1 MLQHFN
7 TGLRRFAV
15 AAAVTMLVAAGPAS
29 AQGVAVADNAPQRY
43 TVQKG
48 DTLWS
53 IAGKFLK
60 DPWRWPD
67 IWRMN
72 RDQIRNPH
80 RLYPGDVIVLDTSDG
95 NPRLSLASG
104 PRPTVRL
111 EPTIRATPLEAQAIP
126 PIPPSDIEPFLTK
139 PLVTGPT
146 GLSGAAEIVAGRD
159 ERVVRGA
166 SDMMYAVGLD
176 PKLGDLW
183 YLYRPDHRLVNAAG
197 EVLGYENK
205 YLGTAR
211 VERFADVSTIRIE
224 TAREEIVLG
233 DRLLPAPREALQDYV
248 PHAPDKAIDGHI
260 IQLAYEG
267 QETGRGYVVTL
278 DKGASDGLEPGHVLA
293 IYRVVA
299 PIRDRRP
306 GQEHPETMLP
316 FFDQTTFYAAPK
328 YLGVPDERTGILMV
342 FRVFDR
348 VSYALVVNS
357 TDSVRVGDTVRKP

>member
-1 MLQHFN
+1 VRLSPSIRSMPLD
-7 TGLRRFAV
+7 V
-15 AAAVTMLVAAGPAS
+15 AAIPS
-29 AQGVAVADNAPQRY
+29 
-43 TVQKG
+43 
-48 DTLWS
+48 
-53 IAGKFLK
+53 
-60 DPWRWPD
+60 
-67 IWRMN
+67 
-72 RDQIRNPH
+72 
-80 RLYPGDVIVLDTSDG
+80 
-95 NPRLSLASG
+95 
-104 PRPTVRL
+104 
-111 EPTIRATPLEAQAIP
+111 IP
-126 PIPPSDIEPFLTK
+126 PTDIEPFLTK

-166 SDMMYAVGLD
+166 SDVMYAVGLD
-176 PKLGDLW
+176 PKQGDLW
-183 YLYRPDHRLVNAAG
+183 YLYRPDKRLVNPAG

-211 VERFADVSTIRIE
+211 VERFADVSTVRIE

-233 DRLLPAPREALQDYV
+233 DRLLPAPREPLQDYV
-248 PHAPDKAIDGHI
+248 PHAPDKAVDGHI

-293 IYRVVA
+293 IYRVVP

-306 GQEHPETMLP
+306 GQEHPETLLP

-328 YLGVPDERTGILMV
+328 YLNVPDERTGILMV